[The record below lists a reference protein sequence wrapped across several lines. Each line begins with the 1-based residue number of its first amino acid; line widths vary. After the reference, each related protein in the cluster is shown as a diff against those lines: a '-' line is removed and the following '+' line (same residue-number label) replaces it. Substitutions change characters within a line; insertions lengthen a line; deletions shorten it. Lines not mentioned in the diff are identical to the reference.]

1 MNRGLTR
8 MIADFA
14 DQNHAASLSKD
25 EQMLEIQRLGEFSL
39 LDFHLRL
46 SAKSVLQTFRVFA
59 ACADSGKP
67 EARSGTAGKESA
79 RELREWIQE
88 PANE

>member
-25 EQMLEIQRLGEFSL
+25 EQTHEIERLGEFSL
-39 LDFHLRL
+39 LDLHLRP
-46 SAKSVLQTFRVFA
+46 SATSVLQTFQVFA
-59 ACADSGKP
+59 ACADS
-67 EARSGTAGKESA
+67 
-79 RELREWIQE
+79 
-88 PANE
+88 